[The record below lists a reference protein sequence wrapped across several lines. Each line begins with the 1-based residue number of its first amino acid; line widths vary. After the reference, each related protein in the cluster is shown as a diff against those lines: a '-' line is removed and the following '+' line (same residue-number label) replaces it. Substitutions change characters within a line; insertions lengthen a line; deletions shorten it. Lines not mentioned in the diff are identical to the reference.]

1 MPSTIVRFLAV
12 IFTALALVPSG
23 AHLLEMP
30 NKISLAPDAYF
41 AAQQLYAGWWMT
53 GFLHMAALIAIV
65 LLAATLRHDRTR
77 FAFALFAAAM
87 LVGFFVIFFT
97 WTFPANQATANWTQI
112 PDHWEQLRRAWE
124 ISHAANAVILFL
136 ALCAVVAAAL
146 DVRFRPMGAL
156 LAEPPLQVHS
166 R

>member
-1 MPSTIVRFLAV
+1 MSSTIARFLAV
-12 IFTALALVPSG
+12 ISTALALVPSG
-23 AHLLEMP
+23 AHVLEMP
-30 NKISLAPDAYF
+30 NKIRLAPDAYF

-65 LLAATLRHDRTR
+65 VLAATLRHDRTR

-112 PDHWEQLRRAWE
+112 PDDWEQLRRVWE

-146 DVRFRPMGAL
+146 DLRSRSMSAFP
-156 LAEPPLQVHS
+156 AEPLLHAHP